1 MSAFVPS
8 PAVRRSLVS
17 KAAGRARRG
26 AVGLLPVLLFAFSVQ
41 LASAQTYTLEWGSFD
56 GGGGS
61 SAAGAYTLSGAL
73 VEIDARVASGGGYT
87 LVGGIDRDV
96 PDVQPPD
103 IPSLFIE
110 SADGNVTIR
119 WSSPGLGFVVQQGDG
134 LPASAWTDAPS
145 GSANPATFPM
155 SGPQRFFRLRKF

>member
-56 GGGGS
+56 GGGGEQRS
-61 SAAGAYTLSGAL
+61 RCLHLERRAG
-73 VEIDARVASGGGYT
+73 
-87 LVGGIDRDV
+87 RD
-96 PDVQPPD
+96 
-103 IPSLFIE
+103 
-110 SADGNVTIR
+110 
-119 WSSPGLGFVVQQGDG
+119 
-134 LPASAWTDAPS
+134 
-145 GSANPATFPM
+145 
-155 SGPQRFFRLRKF
+155 